1 MIALEILLLALVLA
15 LLVFLAIRAYQ
26 PKSTKGKK

>member
-15 LLVFLAIRAYQ
+15 LLVFLAMRAYG
-26 PKSTKGKK
+26 PKGRK